1 MKTVLFIFP
10 IILIA
15 HLFADSNANN
25 VQGHRQASLVSARIA
40 DAYNEH
46 TELVKKRSARQAP
59 RPPGPGP
66 APKKTTTSSA
76 PRSTLQAKFCPF
88 NPSLSCNTSSK
99 YQSFDG
105 TCNNLNN
112 PLYGAMNTP
121 YKRFIAPAYGDAANS
136 PRSLSVSGAQL
147 PNPRVI
153 SRSILRD
160 QFVLDRRWFH
170 LFATFGQFLVH
181 DITSLAAAADSNGIP
196 LSCPCGS
203 TNPNC
208 LNIAIP
214 STDLAMGSQ
223 KCVQFTRSSPSFQ
236 SVDCLNQTHRE
247 QLNQISSFLDL
258 SQVYGTSVAASNSL
272 RSFSKG
278 QLLTSSGL
286 SSTFNYLK
294 KSTTDQCST
303 DANPAL
309 KCFQAGESRT
319 NENLGLTSV
328 HTLFLREHNRIA
340 LQLSTLNPS
349 WTDETLFYETRR
361 IIQAVYQH
369 IIYSD
374 WIPST
379 IGGKKDFILKNLV

>member
-1 MKTVLFIFP
+1 MKTVLYIFS
-10 IILIA
+10 IIIIT
-15 HLFADSNANN
+15 HLFADSNANS

-46 TELVKKRSARQAP
+46 IEIVKKRSARQAP
-59 RPPGPGP
+59 KPPGPGP
-66 APKKTTTSSA
+66 APKSTAKPAPTTTSA
-76 PRSTLQAKFCPF
+76 PRTTVQAKFCPF
-88 NPSLSCNTSSK
+88 NPSLSCSTSNK
-99 YQSFDG
+99 YQTFDG
-105 TCNNLNN
+105 TCNNLVN

-121 YKRFIAPAYGDAANS
+121 YKRYIAPAYGDANNS

-153 SRSILRD
+153 SRSILKD
-160 QFVLDRRWFH
+160 QFALERRWFH
-170 LFATFGQFLVH
+170 LFASFGQFMVH
-181 DITSLAAAADSNGIP
+181 DITSLAASSDSNGIP
-196 LSCPCGS
+196 LSCPCTS

-214 STDLAMGSQ
+214 STDTAMGSQ
-223 KCVQFTRSSPSFQ
+223 KCIQFTRSSPSFQ
-236 SVDCLNQTHRE
+236 SVDCVNQTYRE
-247 QLNQISSFLDL
+247 QLNQLSSFFDC
-258 SQVYGTSVAASNSL
+258 SQIYGSSVAASKSL

-278 QLLTSSGL
+278 QLLTSAGL

-319 NENLGLTSV
+319 NENLGLSSV

-379 IGGKKDFILKNLV
+379 IGGK